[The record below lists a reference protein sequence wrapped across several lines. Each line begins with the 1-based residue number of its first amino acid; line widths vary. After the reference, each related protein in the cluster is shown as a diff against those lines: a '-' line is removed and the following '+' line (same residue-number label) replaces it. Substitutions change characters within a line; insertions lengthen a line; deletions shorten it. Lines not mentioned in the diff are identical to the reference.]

1 VELSDFIDAL
11 ESALGRRAERLPRPM
26 PGADMAATCADTRE
40 LRQAIGWTPATPLR
54 TGVERFVQWFQQ
66 HGVHHA

>member
-1 VELSDFIDAL
+1 
-11 ESALGRRAERLPRPM
+11 M
-26 PGADMAATCADTRE
+26 PGADMAATCADTQE

-66 HGVHHA
+66 YGAGHA